1 MPKNKPS
8 KKLTNTTKPIKREK
22 SFIPK
27 VVADRMARRV
37 AFTTGI
43 PTFAGMSIFV
53 LSYILVTKGIA
64 DISPGLT
71 LAGSAFFFLIGIL
84 GLSFGILSASWD
96 TAPGSLIGFENIG
109 PNIEKIKS
117 AFQNRDSV

>member
-1 MPKNKPS
+1 MTKIKPS
-8 KKLTNTTKPIKREK
+8 KKLTNTTKPIKKKE

-43 PTFAGMSIFV
+43 PTFLGMSIFV
-53 LSYILVTKGIA
+53 LSYLLITKGIA
-64 DISPGLT
+64 DISPGVT

-96 TAPGSLIGFENIG
+96 SAPGSLIGFENIG

-117 AFQNRDSV
+117 AFQKRDSV